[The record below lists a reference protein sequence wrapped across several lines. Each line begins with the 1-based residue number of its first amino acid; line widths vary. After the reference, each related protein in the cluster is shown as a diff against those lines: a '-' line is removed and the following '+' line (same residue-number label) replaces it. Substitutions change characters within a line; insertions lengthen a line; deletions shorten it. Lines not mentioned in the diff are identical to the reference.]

1 MALDTDAQFIGER
14 LIGGSPP
21 SVFRLSAAGRRRVNA
36 AISGPAPASPLIDQ
50 LTAAGVLHPVV
61 HPVAATD
68 VSSRVTVVVPTLGM
82 PKHVPVVPEGVRVV
96 IVDDHS
102 NPPVPHATLRRTSRG
117 GPAAARASG
126 LGAVDTE
133 LVAFVDADVD
143 TTTTPDWL
151 QLCVAH
157 IDAGAD
163 IVAPRVRENPAAPLR
178 RRSGPLDMG
187 HRPGPVGH
195 GRRVSYVPSAVMVCK
210 VAALTDVGGFDER
223 MLTGEDVDLVWRVV
237 DAGRRVRYAPEIV
250 VAHER
255 RLHLV
260 DRLRREYDY
269 GLSAGPLAAR
279 HPRRLHPLVAS
290 PWAAAIIV
298 VAALPLT
305 RPVRGAIMAL
315 VCAAATRRLAAGTGL
330 GRADAAAVVARS
342 VATTAVALARA
353 VRMLWWPACLVG
365 VRHRGPRRLLL
376 AALLTA
382 GSGERVACDIAH
394 GLGVWRSVI
403 DSRSTDPVTP
413 RLLWRHRD
421 TATAPY
427 AAGS

>member
-1 MALDTDAQFIGER
+1 MALDTDVQFIGGR
-14 LIGGSPP
+14 LVGGSPP
-21 SVFRLSAAGRRRVNA
+21 SVFRLSPAGRRRVDA
-36 AISGPAPASPLIDQ
+36 AISGPTPASPLIDR

-61 HPVAATD
+61 HAVAAAK
-68 VSSRVTVVVPTLGM
+68 VGSRVTVVVPTLGA
-82 PKHVPVVPEGVRVV
+82 PRHVPVVPEGVRVV

-151 QLCVAH
+151 QRCVAH

-195 GRRVSYVPSAVMVCK
+195 GRQVSYVPSAVMVCK
-210 VAALTDVGGFDER
+210 VAAITDVGGFDER
-223 MLTGEDVDLVWRVV
+223 MLTGEDVDLVWRLV
-237 DAGRRVRYAPEIV
+237 DAGHQVRYAPDIV

-255 RLHLV
+255 RVHLA

-279 HPRRLHPLVAS
+279 HPQRLHPLLAS
-290 PWAAAIIV
+290 PWAAATIL
-298 VAALPLT
+298 AGALPLP
-305 RPVRGAIMAL
+305 RLVRGAIVAL
-315 VCAAATRRLAAGTGL
+315 VCAAATRRLATGTGL
-330 GRADAAAVVARS
+330 GRGDAAALVARS
-342 VATTAVALARA
+342 VATTAGALARA
-353 VRMLWWPACLVG
+353 VRMLWWPVCLMG
-365 VRHRGPRRLLL
+365 ARRRGPRGLLL

-382 GSGERVACDIAH
+382 GSGERVVRDVAH
-394 GLGVWRSVI
+394 GAGVWRSVI
-403 DSRSTDPVTP
+403 STRSVDPVTP
-413 RLLWRHRD
+413 RLRWRHRD

>member
-14 LIGGSPP
+14 LVGGSPP
-21 SVFRLSAAGRRRVNA
+21 SVFRLSAAGRRRVDA
-36 AISGPAPASPLIDQ
+36 AISGPAVASPLIDR

-61 HPVAATD
+61 HPVAAAD
-68 VSSRVTVVVPTLGM
+68 VGSRVTVIVPTLGV
-82 PKHVPVVPEGVRVV
+82 PRHLPVVPDGVRVV
-96 IVDDHS
+96 VVDDHS
-102 NPPVPHATLRRTSRG
+102 DPPVPNATLRRTNRG

-126 LGAVDTE
+126 MATVDTE

-143 TTTTPDWL
+143 TAITPDWL
-151 QLCVAH
+151 QRCVAH

-195 GRRVSYVPSAVMVCK
+195 GRHVSYVPSAVMVCR
-210 VAALTDVGGFDER
+210 VAALSVAGGFDER
-223 MLTGEDVDLVWRVV
+223 MLTGEDVDLVWRVI
-237 DAGRRVRYAPEIV
+237 DAGRQVRYAPEV
-250 VAHER
+250 VVTHER
-255 RLHLV
+255 RVQLV

-279 HPRRLHPLVAS
+279 HPQRLHPVVAS
-290 PWAAAIIV
+290 PWATAAI
-298 VAALPLT
+298 VAATLPLP
-305 RPVRGAIMAL
+305 RSVRGANVAL
-315 VCAAATRRLAAGTGL
+315 VCAVATRRLANGTGL
-330 GRADAAAVVARS
+330 GRADSAALVARS
-342 VATTAVALARA
+342 VVATAGALTRA
-353 VRMLWWPACLVG
+353 VRMLWWPACLMG

-382 GSGERVACDIAH
+382 GSGERVVRDVAH

-403 DSRSTDPVTP
+403 AARCIDPVTP
-413 RLLWRHRD
+413 QLRRRHRD